1 MRFAVKIT
9 PYALEQISQTLS
21 YISGKLNSPQAA
33 SNLLGKIRD
42 ELETIG
48 EYPLSKPKVSGDE
61 LRGKYRKFIIGNY
74 VGVYRV
80 DDVEKTAYVVA
91 FRYAPSSLGDRL

>member
-21 YISGKLNSPQAA
+21 YISDKLNSPQAA

-48 EYPLSKPKVSGDE
+48 EYPLAKPKVSWDE
-61 LRGKYRKFIIGNY
+61 LSGKYRKFIIGNY

-80 DDVEKTAYVVA
+80 DDDEKTVYVVV

>member
-9 PYALEQISQTLS
+9 PHALEQISETLS
-21 YISGKLNSPQAA
+21 YIAEKLQLPQAA

-42 ELETIG
+42 ELTIIS
-48 EYPLSKPKVSGDE
+48 EYPLSKPKVSWDE
-61 LRGKYRKFIIGNY
+61 LGGKYRKFLINNY
-74 VGVYRV
+74 VGVYSINEE
-80 DDVEKTAYVVA
+80 EKTVFVLA